1 MENQQ
6 PRDERLWRLARKRA
20 GFKKSL
26 LTYLVIN
33 AFLWAIW
40 WFTYGWETGWKGFPW
55 PLWVTMGWGVGI
67 AIQYF
72 AAYGADKKDLTEREY
87 NRLKREK
94 EKDFH

>member
-20 GFKKSL
+20 SFKKSL

-40 WFTYGWETGWKGFPW
+40 WFTRGRETGWNGLPW

-72 AAYGADKKDLTEREY
+72 VAYGGDKEDLTEREY
-87 NRLKREK
+87 NRLRREK